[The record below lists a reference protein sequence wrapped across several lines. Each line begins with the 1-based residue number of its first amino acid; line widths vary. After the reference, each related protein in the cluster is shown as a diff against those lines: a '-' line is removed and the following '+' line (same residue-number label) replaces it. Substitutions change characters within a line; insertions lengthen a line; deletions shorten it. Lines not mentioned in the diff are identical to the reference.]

1 MKHLIIVKSASSVKD
16 VSAFAKEAENHFQDI
31 LSIEGI
37 HAVKVIEGIREHEN
51 RYHFI
56 IEIDMDK
63 DALPAYNESE
73 CHHDWKEKYG
83 SWIEKK
89 AIFDY
94 E

>member
-1 MKHLIIVKSASSVKD
+1 MKHLIIVKSTPEVD
-16 VSAFAKEAENHFQDI
+16 PHAFALAAENHFKDI
-31 LSIEGI
+31 VKIPGI
-37 HAVKVIEGIREHEN
+37 HDIKVIEGIREHEN

-63 DALPAYNESE
+63 EALPAYNESK
-73 CHHDWKEKYG
+73 CHHDWKENYS

>member
-1 MKHLIIVKSASSVKD
+1 MKHLIIVKSTPEVD
-16 VSAFAKEAENHFQDI
+16 PHAFAMEAELHFQDI
-31 LSIEGI
+31 LLLPGI

-63 DALPAYNESE
+63 DALPAYNKSK

-83 SWIEKK
+83 SQIEKK

>member
-1 MKHLIIVKSASSVKD
+1 MKHLIIVKSVPEVD
-16 VSAFAKEAENHFQDI
+16 PHAFAMEAKKHFQDI
-31 LSIEGI
+31 VAVPGV
-37 HAVKVIEGIREHEN
+37 HAVRVIEGIREHEN

-56 IEIDMDK
+56 VEIDMEK
-63 DALPAYNESE
+63 DALPAYNVSA
-73 CHHDWKEKYG
+73 CHHAWKEKYG

>member
-1 MKHLIIVKSASSVKD
+1 MKHLIIVKSTPDVDPHTFAQDAEHHFKD
-16 VSAFAKEAENHFQDI
+16 IACEVP
-31 LSIEGI
+31 GI
-37 HAVKVIEGIREHEN
+37 HSVKVIEGIREHEN

-63 DALPAYNESE
+63 EALPAYNMSK
-73 CHHDWKEKYG
+73 CHHDWKEKYATQ
-83 SWIEKK
+83 IEKK